1 VTQPRQRKIHFDDHV
16 YGYMFS
22 KGGQIVI
29 EWGSG
34 RFVSLSLGHQEPNE
48 ECDFI
53 RCRHAI
59 TPKHIREVIELERAG
74 KLVRGTWLSEIW
86 TIGTVERTGR
96 KTHHGRGDV
105 VEQAKRKAARLVRK
119 RAVA

>member
-1 VTQPRQRKIHFDDHV
+1 MTQPRQRKIHFPDKT

-22 KGGQIVI
+22 KGGWIVI
-29 EWGSG
+29 EWESG

-59 TPKHIREVIELERAG
+59 TPKHIREIIELERAG
-74 KLVRGTWLSEIW
+74 RLVSGTALSEIW

-96 KTHHGRGDV
+96 QTHRGRGDV
-105 VEQAKRKAARLVRK
+105 KR
-119 RAVA
+119 VALKE